1 MSIITILLG
10 ILFGVIS
17 GVGLSLLISGFLVGR
32 STTVGDEKGE
42 YRHYAKEP
50 LHIIGREKYAGKSDA
65 DFTYMTMCRAKA
77 KAMEEQKS
85 N

>member
-10 ILFGVIS
+10 ILFGVIT

-50 LHIIGREKYAGKSDA
+50 LHIIGREKFTGKSDA